1 MRPAS
6 PARGFTLIELLVVVA
21 ILSAASLLAFAG
33 LGEDRAQL
41 RYDDTRQRL
50 QHLRAA
56 VLGDTALAGYV
67 VDNGRLPGS
76 IADLLGPGELRERTA
91 LSPLF
96 VPAPDS
102 NSCTGS
108 SGIALTDNGALLI
121 KGHRGDYLGDR
132 AFNGRFRDGWG
143 NVGSTDDAANS
154 GWATVLDAPTL
165 HLSSLGADNAAG
177 GSDYAADQTLAITAN
192 DWLLPIAGW
201 TVTVNNARIGSDTA
215 NDIPAG
221 RLSVSLLV
229 FVNDSDGG
237 QWRRYASAALPCLD
251 GNGDGEVD
259 GLACARSAS
268 VAFGDGCQPGVADAG
283 LGRIPQ
289 GRHLL
294 VLTDNGSDGQPW
306 TADDLVS
313 GGATLRASTPIYK
326 QIDAIAGHNLPAVTL
341 EIR

>member
-67 VDNGRLPGS
+67 ADNGRLPGS
-76 IADLLGPGELRERTA
+76 VADLLGPGELRERAA

-96 VPAPDS
+96 VPAPDAS
-102 NSCTGS
+102 SCSGD

-121 KGHRGDYLGDR
+121 KGHRGDYLGGR
-132 AFNGRFRDGWG
+132 AVNGRFRDGWG
-143 NVGSTDDAANS
+143 NVGSADDAANS
-154 GWATVLDAPTL
+154 GWATVLNAPTL
-165 HLSSLGADNAAG
+165 HISSLGADNAAG

-201 TVTVNNARIGSDTA
+201 TVTVNNARLGSDTA

-268 VAFGDGCQPGVADAG
+268 VAFGDGCQPGVADAE

-294 VLTDNGSDGQPW
+294 VLTDNGGDGQPW